1 MPSPADP
8 APLLAD
14 AVIIGAGP
22 VGLWQVFQ
30 LGLQDIHAHV
40 IDALPHP
47 GGQPTELYADKPIYD
62 IPGLPVCSG
71 QELTERLLQQ
81 IRPFNPTLHLGQL
94 VETLAHQP
102 DGRWL
107 LGMRGA
113 GGQGLQLAAK
123 TVFIAAGVGAFVPK
137 RINLPG
143 LDAFEGR
150 QLFHHLGH
158 PAALAV
164 QRVFIVG
171 GTDSAVSAATQLAA
185 LPTLQRPASVTL
197 VHRRDHFQP
206 EDPALLALL
215 QAQRQCGALHFIQG
229 QIDGFTA
236 EGERLHSVQIL
247 GPDGSTHT
255 QPLDALLVLQGISP
269 KLGPLTDWQLALER
283 KQLVVDP
290 ATCQTSAPGVFAV
303 GDINTYPGKKKLIVC
318 GFHEATL
325 AAYAAQPLIAP
336 DQPLPFQYTTSS
348 SRLHRVL
355 GVTNDAPGSTTA
367 G

>member
-1 MPSPADP
+1 
-8 APLLAD
+8 
-14 AVIIGAGP
+14 
-22 VGLWQVFQ
+22 
-30 LGLQDIHAHV
+30 
-40 IDALPHP
+40 
-47 GGQPTELYADKPIYD
+47 
-62 IPGLPVCSG
+62 
-71 QELTERLLQQ
+71 
-81 IRPFNPTLHLGQL
+81 
-94 VETLAHQP
+94 
-102 DGRWL
+102 
-107 LGMRGA
+107 
-113 GGQGLQLAAK
+113 
-123 TVFIAAGVGAFVPK
+123 
-137 RINLPG
+137 
-143 LDAFEGR
+143 
-150 QLFHHLGH
+150 
-158 PAALAV
+158 
-164 QRVFIVG
+164 
-171 GTDSAVSAATQLAA
+171 
-185 LPTLQRPASVTL
+185 
-197 VHRRDHFQP
+197 
-206 EDPALLALL
+206 LLALL
-215 QAQRQCGALHFIQG
+215 QAQRQSGALQFVQG

-355 GVTNDAPGSTTA
+355 GVTNEAPGSTTA